1 VLEEREITRLGESR
15 PRPIDV
21 RVIAAT
27 HHDLSIDV
35 ARQTFRA
42 DLLYRIRVARIQPPP
57 LRERRADLPLLV
69 GLFLGQLRSAT
80 GKSVEGVSDEAMR
93 ILLNYAW
100 PGNVRELR
108 NAIEYAVI
116 SCSGPALRATDLPP
130 ELTDA
135 RETEPTLEQ
144 ALTSADERRRV
155 TAALKLA
162 RGNRTA
168 AARLLSISRATLY
181 RRLTELRDLERP
193 ELRPLEQ
200 L

>member
-1 VLEEREITRLGESR
+1 
-15 PRPIDV
+15 
-21 RVIAAT
+21 
-27 HHDLSIDV
+27 
-35 ARQTFRA
+35 
-42 DLLYRIRVARIQPPP
+42 
-57 LRERRADLPLLV
+57 
-69 GLFLGQLRSAT
+69 
-80 GKSVEGVSDEAMR
+80 
-93 ILLNYAW
+93 
-100 PGNVRELR
+100 LR
-108 NAIEYAVI
+108 NAIEYGVI
-116 SCSGPALRATDLPP
+116 SCSGPALRSTDLPP
-130 ELTDA
+130 ELTNA